1 MENINNLLDKYFRAE
16 TSIAEEQQ
24 LKNYFSSTGVLPEH
38 MQYKALFDTFSVES
52 FQKMPVRNVKAKKK
66 VSKPVLWWGSL
77 SASGIAASL
86 ILGFWFLSVD
96 ASADYAFV
104 HGQKVDNQEV
114 VQDLANEKLLHVN
127 GLISKTLQPVGELQ
141 TVKENLKPL
150 RDAGS
155 KLNSIR
161 SNSSENN

>member
-1 MENINNLLDKYFRAE
+1 MENINNLLEKYFRAE

-24 LKNYFSSTGVLPEH
+24 LKSYFASDRVLAEH
-38 MQYKALFDTFSVES
+38 LPYKALFETFSAEAL
-52 FQKMPVRNVKAKKK
+52 QKMPVRNVKTVKK
-66 VSKPVLWWGSL
+66 SKPVLWWSSL

-86 ILGFWFLSVD
+86 ILAFWFFSVD

>member
-38 MQYKALFDTFSVES
+38 MQYKDLFDTFSVES

-96 ASADYAFV
+96 ASADYAYV
-104 HGQKVDNQEV
+104 NGHKVENRELV
-114 VQDLANEKLLHVN
+114 EELANEKLLHVN
-127 GLISKTLQPVGELQ
+127 GVLNRALQPVDELQ
-141 TVKENLKPL
+141 TVKENLQPL
-150 RDAGS
+150 REIGA
-155 KLNSIR
+155 KMNSIR
-161 SNSSENN
+161 NNKNGN

>member
-1 MENINNLLDKYFRAE
+1 MENINNLLEKYFRAE

-24 LKNYFSSTGVLPEH
+24 LKNYFTSDRVLDEH
-38 MQYKALFDTFSVES
+38 LPYRALFETFSAEAL
-52 FQKMPVRNVKAKKK
+52 QKMPVRNVKTVRKSNK
-66 VSKPVLWWGSL
+66 VLWLRSI
-77 SASGIAASL
+77 SVSGIAASL
-86 ILGFWFLSVD
+86 ILAFWFFSVD

-104 HGQKVDNQEV
+104 HGQKVDNQEIV
-114 VQDLANEKLLHVN
+114 HDLANKKLMQVN
-127 GLISKTLQPVGELQ
+127 GLISKTMQPVGELQ

>member
-96 ASADYAFV
+96 ASADYAYV
-104 HGQKVDNQEV
+104 NGHKVENRELV
-114 VQDLANEKLLHVN
+114 EELANEKLLHVN
-127 GLISKTLQPVGELQ
+127 GVLKRALQPVDELQ
-141 TVKENLKPL
+141 TVKENLQPL
-150 RDAGS
+150 IEIGA
-155 KLNSIR
+155 KMNSIR
-161 SNSSENN
+161 NNKNGN

>member
-1 MENINNLLDKYFRAE
+1 MENINNLLEKYFRAE

-24 LKNYFSSTGVLPEH
+24 LKSYFASDRVLAEH
-38 MQYKALFDTFSVES
+38 LPYKALFETYSAEAL
-52 FQKMPVRNVKAKKK
+52 QQMPVRNVKTVRK
-66 VSKPVLWWGSL
+66 SKSVLWWSSL

-86 ILGFWFLSVD
+86 ILAFWFFSVD

-104 HGQKVDNQEV
+104 HGQKIDNQEI

-127 GLISKTLQPVGELQ
+127 GLISKTMKPVGELQ

>member
-96 ASADYAFV
+96 ASADYAYV
-104 HGQKVDNQEV
+104 NGHKVENRELV
-114 VQDLANEKLLHVN
+114 EELANEKLLHVN
-127 GLISKTLQPVGELQ
+127 GVLNRALQPVDELQ
-141 TVKENLKPL
+141 TVKENLQPL
-150 RDAGS
+150 REIGA
-155 KLNSIR
+155 KMNSIR
-161 SNSSENN
+161 NNKKGN

>member
-16 TSIAEEQQ
+16 TSIVEEQQ

-86 ILGFWFLSVD
+86 ILGFWFLSVY
-96 ASADYAFV
+96 ASADYAYV
-104 HGQKVDNQEV
+104 NGHKVENRELV
-114 VQDLANEKLLHVN
+114 EELANEKLLHVN
-127 GLISKTLQPVGELQ
+127 GVLKRALQPVDELQ
-141 TVKENLKPL
+141 TVKENLQPL
-150 RDAGS
+150 REIGA
-155 KLNSIR
+155 KMNSIR
-161 SNSSENN
+161 NNKNGN

>member
-1 MENINNLLDKYFRAE
+1 MENINNLLEKYFRAE

-24 LKNYFSSTGVLPEH
+24 LKSYFASDRVLAEH
-38 MQYKALFDTFSVES
+38 LPYKALFETYSAEAL
-52 FQKMPVRNVKAKKK
+52 QQMPVRNVKTVRK
-66 VSKPVLWWGSL
+66 SKSVLWWSSL

-86 ILGFWFLSVD
+86 ILAFWFFSVD

-104 HGQKVDNQEV
+104 HGQKIDNQEI

-127 GLISKTLQPVGELQ
+127 GLISKTMKPVGELQ

-150 RDAGS
+150 RVAGS

>member
-96 ASADYAFV
+96 ASADYAYV
-104 HGQKVDNQEV
+104 NGHKVENRVLVEE
-114 VQDLANEKLLHVN
+114 LANEKLLHVN
-127 GLISKTLQPVGELQ
+127 GVLNRALQPVDELQ
-141 TVKENLKPL
+141 TVKENLQPL
-150 RDAGS
+150 REIGA
-155 KLNSIR
+155 KMNSIR
-161 SNSSENN
+161 NNKNGN

>member
-1 MENINNLLDKYFRAE
+1 MENINNLLEKYFRAE

-24 LKNYFSSTGVLPEH
+24 LKNYFASDRVLAEH
-38 MQYKALFDTFSVES
+38 LPYKALFETFSVEAL
-52 FQKMPVRNVKAKKK
+52 QRMPVRNVTTVKK
-66 VSKPVLWWGSL
+66 SKPVLWWSSL

-86 ILGFWFLSVD
+86 ILAFWFFSVD

>member
-1 MENINNLLDKYFRAE
+1 MENINNLLEKYFRAE

-24 LKNYFSSTGVLPEH
+24 LKSYFTSDRVLPEH
-38 MQYKALFDTFSVES
+38 LPYKALFETFSAEAL
-52 FQKMPVRNVKAKKK
+52 QQMPVRNVKTVRK
-66 VSKPVLWWGSL
+66 SKSVLWWSSL
-77 SASGIAASL
+77 SVSGIAASL
-86 ILGFWFLSVD
+86 ILAFWFFSVD

-104 HGQKVDNQEV
+104 HGQKVDNQEI

-127 GLISKTLQPVGELQ
+127 GLISKTMKPVGELQ
-141 TVKENLKPL
+141 TIKENLKPL

>member
-96 ASADYAFV
+96 ASADYAYV
-104 HGQKVDNQEV
+104 NGHKVENRELV
-114 VQDLANEKLLHVN
+114 EELANEKLLHVN
-127 GLISKTLQPVGELQ
+127 GVLNRALQPVDELQ
-141 TVKENLKPL
+141 TVKENLQPL
-150 RDAGS
+150 REIGA
-155 KLNSIR
+155 KMNSIR
-161 SNSSENN
+161 NNKNGN

>member
-52 FQKMPVRNVKAKKK
+52 FQKMPVRNLKAKKK

-96 ASADYAFV
+96 ASADYAYV
-104 HGQKVDNQEV
+104 NGHKVENRELV
-114 VQDLANEKLLHVN
+114 EELANEKLLHVN
-127 GLISKTLQPVGELQ
+127 GVLNRALQPVDELQ
-141 TVKENLKPL
+141 TVKENLQPL
-150 RDAGS
+150 REIGA
-155 KLNSIR
+155 KMNSIR
-161 SNSSENN
+161 NNKNGN

>member
-1 MENINNLLDKYFRAE
+1 MENINNLLEKYFRAE

-24 LKNYFSSTGVLPEH
+24 LKNYFTSDRVLDEH
-38 MQYKALFDTFSVES
+38 LPYRALFENFRAEAL
-52 FQKMPVRNVKAKKK
+52 QKMPVRNVKTVRKSNK
-66 VSKPVLWWGSL
+66 VLWLRSI
-77 SASGIAASL
+77 SVSGIAASL
-86 ILGFWFLSVD
+86 ILAFWFFSVD

-104 HGQKVDNQEV
+104 HGQKVDNQEIV
-114 VQDLANEKLLHVN
+114 HDLANKKLMQVN
-127 GLISKTLQPVGELQ
+127 GLISKTMQPVGELQ

>member
-1 MENINNLLDKYFRAE
+1 MENINNLLEKYFRAE

-24 LKNYFSSTGVLPEH
+24 LKSYFASDRVLAEH
-38 MQYKALFDTFSVES
+38 LPYKALFETYSAEAL
-52 FQKMPVRNVKAKKK
+52 QQMPVRNVKTVRK
-66 VSKPVLWWGSL
+66 SKSVLWWSSL

-86 ILGFWFLSVD
+86 ILAFWFFSVD

-104 HGQKVDNQEV
+104 YGQKVDNQEI

-127 GLISKTLQPVGELQ
+127 GLISKTMKPVGELQ

-150 RDAGS
+150 RVAGS

>member
-96 ASADYAFV
+96 ASADYAYV
-104 HGQKVDNQEV
+104 NGHKVENRELV
-114 VQDLANEKLLHVN
+114 EELANEKLLHVN
-127 GLISKTLQPVGELQ
+127 GVLNRALQPVDELQ
-141 TVKENLKPL
+141 TVKENLQSL
-150 RDAGS
+150 REIGA
-155 KLNSIR
+155 KMNSIR
-161 SNSSENN
+161 NNKNGN